1 MFYCKSLCKFTFS
14 SGLNELKKWEVIL
27 TTIPY
32 SCVLHLK
39 EGCLK
44 VILLKH
50 LTVNYLSINAIL
62 VYGSD

>member
-32 SCVLHLK
+32 SCVLHFKGRLP
-39 EGCLK
+39 E
-44 VILLKH
+44 
-50 LTVNYLSINAIL
+50 
-62 VYGSD
+62 SDFVKAFNS